1 MTWSFGTVTFPFGP
15 LQIAFIKTPNE
26 DKIPQSSTDPIVL
39 VDGFET
45 SVQLTGSIAN
55 DAKTDTEL
63 WSTYLTPMIGQIGTT
78 ITVVS
83 GNGSIDGSWYLR
95 KFEPKRTSAAPIYDY
110 TMVLSKVSTLVTL

>member
-26 DKIPQSSTDPIVL
+26 DKIQQSGVDPVVV

-45 SVQLTGSIAN
+45 SVQLTGSIGN
-55 DAKTDTEL
+55 SSKTDTEL
-63 WSTYLTPMIGQIGTT
+63 WSTYLTPMIGQIGTI

-95 KFEPKRTSAAPIYDY
+95 KFEPKRTSAASIYDY

>member
-1 MTWSFGTVTFPFGP
+1 LSWSFGTVAFPFGP

-26 DKIPQSSTDPIVL
+26 DKIQQSDVDPVVV

-45 SVQLTGSIAN
+45 SVQLTGSIGN
-55 DAKTDTEL
+55 NAKSDSEL
-63 WSTYLTPMIGQIGTT
+63 WSTYLTPMIGQIGTI

-95 KFEPKRTSAAPIYDY
+95 KFEPKRTSAVPVYDY

>member
-26 DKIPQSSTDPIVL
+26 DKIPLSDSDPIVV
-39 VDGFET
+39 VDGFDT

-55 DAKTDTEL
+55 DEKTDSEL

-83 GNGSIDGSWYLR
+83 SNVSIDGTWYLR
-95 KFEPKRTSAAPIYDY
+95 KFEPKRTQVSLIYDY
-110 TMVLSKVSTLVTL
+110 TMVLSKVSTLVTM